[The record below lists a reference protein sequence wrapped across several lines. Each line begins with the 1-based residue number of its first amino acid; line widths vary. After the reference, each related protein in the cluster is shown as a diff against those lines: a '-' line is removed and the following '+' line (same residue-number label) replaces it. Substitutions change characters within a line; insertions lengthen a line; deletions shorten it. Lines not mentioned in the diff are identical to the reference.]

1 PLAALRL
8 VHAVEREVETGA
20 RLHRACSRLVGLGFG
35 LQEEIRRLQRRQT
48 AAAGAVLLP
57 FGHLLRRFRGR
68 QLLLRF
74 RRETLRGGPQ
84 TRDASLFRTG
94 VLLRARLGFQ
104 VLHLED
110 QLVRIVGHARSIHLL
125 ISVACC
131 GSPAQSLRNRNR
143 GLGPW
148 ESTERRSPPR
158 LRARRAAQ
166 RRSTRAGP
174 SPVPPA

>member
-1 PLAALRL
+1 SPPARSSAAAEAGGPPHRAGRGGPAPRRRAPPCAAPSGLLEQRVFGELGMRFGPRFCLERLPLAALRL

-57 FGHLLRRFRGR
+57 FGHLLRRSRGR

-84 TRDASLFRTG
+84 TRDASLF
-94 VLLRARLGFQ
+94 
-104 VLHLED
+104 
-110 QLVRIVGHARSIHLL
+110 
-125 ISVACC
+125 
-131 GSPAQSLRNRNR
+131 
-143 GLGPW
+143 
-148 ESTERRSPPR
+148 
-158 LRARRAAQ
+158 
-166 RRSTRAGP
+166 
-174 SPVPPA
+174 